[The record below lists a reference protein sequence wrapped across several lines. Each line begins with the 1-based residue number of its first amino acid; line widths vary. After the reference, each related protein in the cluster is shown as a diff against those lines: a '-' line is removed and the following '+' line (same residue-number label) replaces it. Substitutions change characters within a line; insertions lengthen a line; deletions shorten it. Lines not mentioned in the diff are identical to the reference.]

1 MRKIELSFVIAP
13 ETRAQPQVAL
23 RAPVWARVV
32 LRGFSTQTPLHEG
45 RNQWPRV
52 DRPANIAWPD
62 LLCKDQMF
70 DHPSKQ
76 KHSFCNYF

>member
-1 MRKIELSFVIAP
+1 MRKIVLSFGIAP
-13 ETRAQPQVAL
+13 ETRAQPQIAL
-23 RAPVWARVV
+23 RGPEWARVV
-32 LRGFSTQTPLHEG
+32 LRGFSTQIPLHEG

-52 DRPANIAWPD
+52 DQPANIAWPD
-62 LLCKDQMF
+62 LLSKDQMF